1 MDKILQTLKEKYP
14 NHEIYQNPEYIMVV
28 SHKEGFDVK
37 IFRVDDILFCVNVD
51 RDILPTHDKAL
62 YAKYDNLTET
72 DLIKVIKND
81 CLNEYLFD
89 SKDWGY
95 KV

>member
-14 NHEIYQNPEYIMVV
+14 NHEIYQNSKYIVIV

-37 IFRVDDILFCVNVD
+37 IFQVDDILFCVNVD
-51 RDILPTHDKAL
+51 RDILPTHDKEL

-72 DLIKVIKND
+72 GLIKAIKNS

-89 SKDWGY
+89 VKDWGY